1 MERIE
6 HSLGHNLR
14 CGLLASFVVL
24 IALHSPPGAAKERPH
39 RGPAVDVSPC
49 SQLLEQLLPGD
60 YNFCMGAAAMR
71 KGDMPQALS
80 RMLEAAAWGDKS
92 AQKVL
97 GLAYFN
103 GEGATQDRALGL
115 AWLGLSTE
123 RMQPENVGL
132 FNSALEKVTP
142 AQKARADVLYKQMR
156 AKYADD
162 VAAVRADKLFR
173 RKMRELASN
182 PVYGS
187 GKCIKGV
194 NSVGF
199 ADPRNPESVNTC
211 TLLSEQRVLNGLQ
224 ARYDIYFQDWSG
236 RVRTGEVEDIGP
248 GR

>member
-1 MERIE
+1 MERIA
-6 HSLGHNLR
+6 HSLRHVLR
-14 CGLLASFVVL
+14 RGLLASVVVL
-24 IALHSPPGAAKERPH
+24 AGVHSPPGAANERPR

-49 SQLLEQLLPGD
+49 SRLLEQILPGD

-71 KGDMPQALS
+71 KGDTPRALS
-80 RMLEAAAWGDKS
+80 RMLEAAAWGDKT

-103 GEGATQDRALGL
+103 GDGTPQDRALGL

-142 AQKARADVLYKQMR
+142 EQKARADVLYKQMR

-173 RKMRELASN
+173 RRMRELASN

-194 NSVGF
+194 NSLGF
-199 ADPRNPESVNTC
+199 ANPQNPDSVYAC
-211 TLLSEQRVLNGLQ
+211 SLMSEQRVLNGLH
-224 ARYDIYFQDWSG
+224 ARYDVYFQDWSG
-236 RVRTGEVEDIGP
+236 RVRTGEVEDIGQ
-248 GR
+248 GK